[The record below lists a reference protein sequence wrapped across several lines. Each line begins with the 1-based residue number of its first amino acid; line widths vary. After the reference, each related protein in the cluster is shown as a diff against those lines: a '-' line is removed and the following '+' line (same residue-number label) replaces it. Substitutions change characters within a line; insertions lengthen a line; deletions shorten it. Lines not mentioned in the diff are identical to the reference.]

1 MGFRE
6 RLQVILDVDANGAN
20 TGLKGFIS
28 NFRTS
33 IAQAEGGI
41 GKFKAGWSAASS
53 AISKN
58 AGILGVATGTALVAA
73 GVKGVQAFE
82 DTARAAL
89 NLGKATGLTTEQAS
103 RWIAVADDA
112 GVSAEQLGTSIGRM
126 DKTLNSSSWE
136 KYGIAT
142 HDAAGNVRDANSVF
156 VDAMSKLSAMTDT
169 TARAQAGQELFGK
182 GWAGLAPM
190 IGHTRA
196 EYQQMLGAVSDGQVI
211 TDGEAAKSEKWRLAM
226 DNLQDSLG
234 DVGIAL
240 GELVA
245 DGAPVLN
252 LFARLTGAA
261 AKLVATATG
270 GDAKSLSKPIEQFHK
285 AVEGLDGSDEAL
297 VKTLNALAALKH
309 EAGSSRASLD
319 QASRGLTD
327 LFAPGDRSKVES
339 LDNLRLALAQLAAES
354 PADARAAVQA
364 LFDLKSAADAGNDA
378 AKQRLDD
385 WGLSASVL
393 NDLAMSLPPI
403 TDGMKA
409 ADDAASGMSDA
420 ERQAAYQAAQMRDR
434 VSEATQ
440 KVKDLHDEISGDKS
454 LQELKLHLR
463 DNAARLRELADAY
476 AKSDKS
482 AETSARYMEE
492 VAAVTD
498 DSKLSVMDYA
508 AAIGNIPESAVTDI
522 VTNLDPTAPDK
533 MFAQLQQWFAG
544 RKLFVTVEGQI
555 ADSALRNA
563 LEGRG
568 TGTPTGTPSSPG
580 TGNSGGGHQGR
591 GRESLDGPSRST
603 GDVILQIDRQT
614 LVTFKNA
621 LDQLNRG
628 TR

>member
-41 GKFKAGWSAASS
+41 GKFKAGVGAAGTAFGNFITSP
-53 AISKN
+53 
-58 AGILGVATGTALVAA
+58 AGIAA
-73 GVKGVQAFE
+73 GAGLLLKAAMSAEQLALKVGQLA
-82 DTARAAL
+82 DT
-89 NLGKATGLTTEQAS
+89 TGLSTEAAS
-103 RWIAVADDA
+103 RWIEVAGDMGISSETLEGLIAKMTQNLGKSPAAFKALGIEVQHANDGTVDMNATLLDA
-112 GVSAEQLGTSIGRM
+112 
-126 DKTLNSSSWE
+126 
-136 KYGIAT
+136 IAALHAI
-142 HDAAGNVRDANSVF
+142 HDPT
-156 VDAMSKLSAMTDT
+156 K
-169 TARAQAGQELFGK
+169 
-182 GWAGLAPM
+182 
-190 IGHTRA
+190 RA
-196 EYQQMLGAVSDGQVI
+196 E
-211 TDGEAAKSEKWRLAM
+211 
-226 DNLQDSLG
+226 
-234 DVGIAL
+234 
-240 GELVA
+240 
-245 DGAPVLN
+245 
-252 LFARLTGAA
+252 AA
-261 AKLVATATG
+261 AKLFGRGWKDAAELVGMSADQLKAKLNG
-270 GDAKSLSKPIEQFHK
+270 VGDAKIMSGK
-285 AVEGLDGSDEAL
+285 D
-297 VKTLNALAALKH
+297 VKQAREFRDTMEDLKDVAGDLAMEVGKDLLPA
-309 EAGSSRASLD
+309 
-319 QASRGLTD
+319 LTD
-327 LFAPGDRSKVES
+327 LAKVLGAISKVSNINFHGFS
-339 LDNLRLALAQLAAES
+339 LGRLGLDVITLGFAEVVRLVPTVVEKIGDFGAAIR
-354 PADARAAVQA
+354 DARDETLFGKTTTENFTKALQDLQWRTEHGTAATMA
-364 LFDLKSAADAGNDA
+364 ATEAGHDLHDSMLATASAEA
-378 AKQRLDD
+378 A
-385 WGLSASVL
+385 
-393 NDLAMSLPPI
+393 
-403 TDGMKA
+403 
-409 ADDAASGMSDA
+409 
-420 ERQAAYQAAQMRDR
+420 AAYQAAQMRDR